1 MGKNSSV
8 RNVLATLESEEVVY
22 LEAFSVYNINNYIPN
37 RAGDV
42 HVTEEII
49 RADIYEM
56 IKEAVNDGLAVVRQF
71 EADGKLIYQH
81 FQFPIMSQFPS
92 GFPSFRKSF
101 FMEDDI
107 PLDYKSVFRRE
118 EHPPESIPSWQ
129 RFWNFAHQDES
140 LSHFWEIGPH
150 FKEKWYSPALPD
162 LVEIHSRISVYGSIE
177 KLVDRYIH
185 VSGKKEMEEELFRP
199 IYQEW
204 ERSIFWEKLPINIVV
219 PILGLMVSSDRLE
232 IGNDTTVERM
242 GDLLQLAR
250 NDRSTYTVS
259 THDTVIGAATHSF
272 VLRDW
277 TIANKT
283 FDQRREALNDIG
295 GYAAVILKVEEF
307 FAALRAETSVE
318 TGYSQ
323 IVVTPI
329 GWADSWQAYL
339 PHVNVVTVRAYPD
352 HFEKHGWLRT
362 PPTID
367 ENTCGN
373 IVEIF
378 NAIKNAPDNR
388 LVLAAR
394 RLNAA
399 FLRAE
404 EEDSILDVTMGLE
417 TLLTSDTRTE
427 ITYKLAMRAA
437 ALSTIEQF
445 EELSPDDVFKHCKK
459 VYDYRSDVIH
469 GSKKVEKK
477 RIIKLAEEKEISI
490 VRLGVNILRY
500 VIRALS
506 HHLEYLDPEKL
517 DKLLINRK

>member
-1 MGKNSSV
+1 M
-8 RNVLATLESEEVVY
+8 
-22 LEAFSVYNINNYIPN
+22 
-37 RAGDV
+37 
-42 HVTEEII
+42 TEEII
-49 RADIYEM
+49 RPDIYEM

-71 EADGKLIYQH
+71 EADGKLVYRH

-92 GFPSFRKSF
+92 GFPNFRKS

-107 PLDYKSVFRRE
+107 PLDYRSVFGRKFGRKG
-118 EHPPESIPSWQ
+118 HPPESIPSWQ
-129 RFWNFAHQDES
+129 RFWDFAHKDES

-150 FKEKWYSPALPD
+150 VKEKLSSPAFPD
-162 LVEIHSRISVYGSIE
+162 LVEVHSKISVYGSIE

-185 VSGKKEMEEELFRP
+185 ISGKKEMEEELFRP

-204 ERSIFWEKLPINIVV
+204 ERSIIWQKLPVNMVV
-219 PILGLMVSSDRLE
+219 PILGLMFSFERLE
-232 IGNDTTVERM
+232 IGNNTVVERM

-250 NDRSTYTVS
+250 NNRSTYTVS
-259 THDTVIGAATHSF
+259 AHETVIGAATHSL
-272 VLRDW
+272 VLRGW

-283 FDQRREALNDIG
+283 LDERQESMNDIG
-295 GYAAVILKVEEF
+295 AYAAPILEIEKF
-307 FAALRAETSVE
+307 FAALRSETSVE

-339 PHVNVVTVRAYPD
+339 PHVEVVSVRAYPD
-352 HFEKHGWLRT
+352 HFEKYSWLRT

-373 IVEIF
+373 IAEIF
-378 NAIKNAPDNR
+378 NVLKNAPDNR

-399 FLRAE
+399 FLRAN
-404 EEDSILDVTMGLE
+404 EEDSILDITMGLE

-437 ALSTIEQF
+437 GLSTIGLF
-445 EELSPDDVFKHCKK
+445 EELSPEDVFKHCKQI
-459 VYDYRSDVIH
+459 YDYRSDVIH
-469 GSKKVEKK
+469 GSKKAQKK
-477 RIIKLAEEKEISI
+477 RIIELAGGETISV
-490 VRLGVNILRY
+490 VRLGVKILRC
-500 VIRALS
+500 VIRTLS
-506 HHLEYLDPEKL
+506 HHVEYLDPEKL
-517 DKLLINRK
+517 DKLLIDRRQSEA